1 MLREQHLQ
9 QSLPNLGAGRFAAA
23 APIHGYS
30 TATPWAQRTAPR
42 THSTETGITG
52 IGFCETQTAS
62 AINHSTGQDSSWAGK
77 KKDTSEQQSCKLGSV
92 SNLCIHTVFCF
103 GLFFFL
109 FFSPKMSKYKKNI
122 RKNKVCDPV
131 QEAAITCRQTQAE
144 HGDNSSAQPAPI
156 GSNALQ
162 HLSLLH
168 TETAARALCYL

>member
-1 MLREQHLQ
+1 MLSRILLAHNSRAAAPNMHGSAVPPRHAGTESLKIREQHLQ

-23 APIHGYS
+23 APVHGYS
-30 TATPWAQRTAPR
+30 TATPWAQHTAPW

-103 GLFFFL
+103 GLFFF
-109 FFSPKMSKYKKNI
+109 FFFRPRCQNT
-122 RKNKVCDPV
+122 RK
-131 QEAAITCRQTQAE
+131 I
-144 HGDNSSAQPAPI
+144 
-156 GSNALQ
+156 
-162 HLSLLH
+162 
-168 TETAARALCYL
+168 